1 MSDSKG
7 VSCRPCGLSSDLIGR
22 EARNPEGTAEDYYEA
37 LAPIVSGS
45 PFGTWDRIEAAS
57 EGGWGWETPVGVIP
71 FGPTPPKEV
80 LDFLE
85 EMEKPWPKA
94 DPRRE
99 GSQ

>member
-1 MSDSKG
+1 MNNSEG
-7 VSCRPCGLSSDLIGR
+7 VSCRPCGLSTDLIGQ
-22 EARNPEGTAEDYYEA
+22 EAREQRPTAKDYYED
-37 LAPIVSGS
+37 LAPKVE
-45 PFGTWDRIEAAS
+45 GTPKGEWHWVEAAF
-57 EGGWGWETPVGVIP
+57 EAGWGWETPVGVIP
-71 FGPTPPKEV
+71 FGPTPPEEV